1 MQVMS
6 DPMQAVFK
14 ALADTHRR
22 QLLDRLHERDGQTL
36 NELCEEMAMS
46 RQAVTK
52 HLSILEQA
60 ELVVPMQRGRCKHHY
75 LNAIPI
81 QEIADRWVGK
91 YRQRQAHALLALKQ
105 QVESSNDKT

>member
-1 MQVMS
+1 MC

-22 QLLDRLHERDGQTL
+22 QLLDRLCVQDGQTL

-52 HLSILEQA
+52 HLSLLEQA
-60 ELVVPMQRGRCKHHY
+60 NLVVSVQRGRFKHHY
-75 LNAIPI
+75 LNAVPL
-81 QEIADRWVGK
+81 QEIVDRWVDK
-91 YRQRQAHALLALKQ
+91 YRQREADALLTLKQ
-105 QVESSNDKT
+105 QVEVSND